1 MNYKPVNRRYHKARS
16 QESLLPHFKRI
27 LTTLLGGSEN
37 VNGLFRKI
45 DQTGFKN
52 KRDLI
57 DAIEILSR
65 SALINKE
72 KTLGNSIKMTITLT
86 ETGNLLAKLITSIE
100 TYVKA
105 WKQLENGLAQKFNAP
120 ELEGDALTPIKSL
133 SELRKRLERILK
145 ERGWTNEE
153 VELLVHDNYKPS
165 FGLLYLLEQSPA
177 VAINILLR
185 KYFLFL
191 EMKVNE
197 MAKRLISKIIIDLI
211 ATILQTFRLTVDE
224 ETNKIDRLR
233 DQACDLVMD
242 HITQVTF
249 QGGFMY
255 RFMNKE
261 VTQVLDSM
269 FTLAE
274 PRKQYIKKLEFRIE
288 NTQKK
293 VASREREIMLHSARE
308 GTLEISMNNSML
320 KVIPFYQHVI
330 KKWSEN

>member
-120 ELEGDALTPIKSL
+120 ELEGDA
-133 SELRKRLERILK
+133 
-145 ERGWTNEE
+145 
-153 VELLVHDNYKPS
+153 
-165 FGLLYLLEQSPA
+165 
-177 VAINILLR
+177 
-185 KYFLFL
+185 
-191 EMKVNE
+191 
-197 MAKRLISKIIIDLI
+197 
-211 ATILQTFRLTVDE
+211 
-224 ETNKIDRLR
+224 
-233 DQACDLVMD
+233 
-242 HITQVTF
+242 
-249 QGGFMY
+249 
-255 RFMNKE
+255 
-261 VTQVLDSM
+261 
-269 FTLAE
+269 
-274 PRKQYIKKLEFRIE
+274 
-288 NTQKK
+288 
-293 VASREREIMLHSARE
+293 
-308 GTLEISMNNSML
+308 
-320 KVIPFYQHVI
+320 
-330 KKWSEN
+330 